1 MIEKR
6 SKDMTYRNNEKII
19 SSSTRSQNS
28 KTSESNHSK
37 IKFLSKKFMHFKIIR
52 EDKKKANDTEIGRW
66 TKDEKDKF
74 LEGIALYDTNWKK
87 FTTLIKTRTL
97 IQIRSHAQKFLIKL
111 KNYKNE
117 KLSIDFTLD
126 TVTSIKD
133 MIEQIKSLN
142 RNYNIKNIFRFI
154 SNECDRI
161 RKNKKYIG
169 NKLHNIGNN
178 KDMNEEKDIFN
189 RTDIFNKNND
199 FFNNEMDSSNNTFI
213 FNPFNRIIP
222 LDSLQ
227 NQLNHQ
233 NLQMNGLNFSYPFF
247 NNFLFNNNLINIDKD
262 EKNRDKNINNNKGT
276 ENINNNTNINNNN
289 INNNFISLQNA
300 LNVNFLVEE
309 LKKQL
314 LINYLKNSNL
324 TNNNLIPNI
333 PTLNSLVS
341 FNFLNTLLM
350 QNRQNNYTNNICNS
364 NYINNNF
371 LSFPLINNTNP
382 NLINNTQNI
391 DNSQNNKPNNIIS
404 NNAHSNN
411 NINTNNNING
421 NSISKDNNIN
431 NLVVENDLINNNFN
445 RNITDDLNINN
456 NKNENTNL
464 NIDNNLDTND
474 NNTLNHNH
482 KIIDINTK
490 KENNHNLVK
499 KAKNKMCYKK
509 LIKFNIIDAN
519 RAERKYNMNKFSVTK
534 INSIFDKPEKNIIQK
549 NINLSN
555 NKIDKYNNNINGVEE
570 TICKINGNE
579 NL

>member
-1 MIEKR
+1 MLEKR

-19 SSSTRSQNS
+19 SSSTKTQNN

-117 KLSIDFTLD
+117 KLSIDFTSD

-133 MIEQIKSLN
+133 MVEQIKSLN

-154 SNECDRI
+154 SNECDKI

-169 NKLHNIGNN
+169 NKLHSIGNN
-178 KDMNEEKDIFN
+178 IDINGEKDIFN
-189 RTDIFNKNND
+189 NEDIFNINNGYL
-199 FFNNEMDSSNNTFI
+199 NNKMDSFNNTFI

-222 LDSLQ
+222 LDNQQ
-227 NQLNHQ
+227 NPLNHQ
-233 NLQMNGLNFSYPFF
+233 NLQMNSLNFSYPFF

-262 EKNRDKNINNNKGT
+262 KKNAGENIDSNKGT
-276 ENINNNTNINNNN
+276 NDINNSTNIYNNN
-289 INNNFISLQNA
+289 INNNFNSLQNA
-300 LNVNFLVEE
+300 LIINFLMEE

-333 PTLNSLVS
+333 PTINSLIA
-341 FNFLNTLLM
+341 FKILNTLLM
-350 QNRQNNYTNNICNS
+350 QNIQNNNNTNNICNNS

-371 LSFPLINNTNP
+371 LSFPFLNIANP
-382 NLINNTQNI
+382 NLMNNTQNK
-391 DNSQNNKPNNIIS
+391 DNWENNKPNNIIS
-404 NNAHSNN
+404 NNDHSNN
-411 NINTNNNING
+411 NINLNNNIYSNNNINK
-421 NSISKDNNIN
+421 NTISQDIHLN
-431 NLVVENDLINNNFN
+431 NLVVENDLINNNSN
-445 RNITDDLNINN
+445 KNITPDLNN
-456 NKNENTNL
+456 NKNENENKNL
-464 NIDNNLDTND
+464 NIDNNLDTI
-474 NNTLNHNH
+474 NNILNQNH
-482 KIIDINTK
+482 KITDINKK
-490 KENNHNLVK
+490 KESNHNFEK
-499 KAKNKMCYKK
+499 EEKNKMCYKK

-519 RAERKYNMNKFSVTK
+519 LAERKYNMNKFSVTK

-549 NINLSN
+549 HINLSN
-555 NKIDKYNNNINGVEE
+555 NE
-570 TICKINGNE
+570 
-579 NL
+579 

>member
-1 MIEKR
+1 MLEKR

-19 SSSTRSQNS
+19 SSSTKTQNN

-117 KLSIDFTLD
+117 KLSIDFTSD

-133 MIEQIKSLN
+133 MVEQIKSLN

-154 SNECDRI
+154 SNECDKI

-169 NKLHNIGNN
+169 NKLHSIGNN
-178 KDMNEEKDIFN
+178 IDINGEKDIFN
-189 RTDIFNKNND
+189 NADIFNINNGYL
-199 FFNNEMDSSNNTFI
+199 NNKMDSFNNTFI

-222 LDSLQ
+222 LDNQQ
-227 NQLNHQ
+227 NPLNHQ
-233 NLQMNGLNFSYPFF
+233 NLQMNSLNFSYPFF

-262 EKNRDKNINNNKGT
+262 KKNAGENIDSNKGT
-276 ENINNNTNINNNN
+276 NDINNSTNIYNNN
-289 INNNFISLQNA
+289 INNNFNSLQNA
-300 LNVNFLVEE
+300 LIINFLMEE

-333 PTLNSLVS
+333 PTINSLTA
-341 FNFLNTLLM
+341 FKILNTLLM
-350 QNRQNNYTNNICNS
+350 QNIQNNNNTNNICNNS

-371 LSFPLINNTNP
+371 LSFPFLNIANP
-382 NLINNTQNI
+382 NLMNNTQNK
-391 DNSQNNKPNNIIS
+391 DNLENNKPNNIIS
-404 NNAHSNN
+404 NNYHSNN
-411 NINTNNNING
+411 NINLNNNIYSNNNINK
-421 NSISKDNNIN
+421 NIISQDIHIN
-431 NLVVENDLINNNFN
+431 NLVVENDLINNNSN
-445 RNITDDLNINN
+445 KNITPDLNN
-456 NKNENTNL
+456 NKNENENRNL
-464 NIDNNLDTND
+464 NIDNNLDTN
-474 NNTLNHNH
+474 NNILNQNH
-482 KIIDINTK
+482 KITDINKK
-490 KENNHNLVK
+490 KESNHNFEK
-499 KAKNKMCYKK
+499 EEKNKMCYKK

-519 RAERKYNMNKFSVTK
+519 LAERKYNMNKFSVTK

-549 NINLSN
+549 HINLSN
-555 NKIDKYNNNINGVEE
+555 NE
-570 TICKINGNE
+570 
-579 NL
+579 

>member
-1 MIEKR
+1 MLEKR

-19 SSSTRSQNS
+19 SSSTKTQNN

-66 TKDEKDKF
+66 TKDVKDKF

-117 KLSIDFTLD
+117 KLSIDFTSD

-133 MIEQIKSLN
+133 MVEQIKSLN

-154 SNECDRI
+154 SNECDKI

-169 NKLHNIGNN
+169 NKLHSIGNN
-178 KDMNEEKDIFN
+178 IDINGEKDIFN
-189 RTDIFNKNND
+189 NADIFNINNGYL
-199 FFNNEMDSSNNTFI
+199 NNKMDSFNNTFI

-222 LDSLQ
+222 LDNQQ
-227 NQLNHQ
+227 NPLNHQ
-233 NLQMNGLNFSYPFF
+233 NLQMNSLNFSYPFF

-262 EKNRDKNINNNKGT
+262 KKNAGENIDSNKGT
-276 ENINNNTNINNNN
+276 NDINNSTNIYNNN
-289 INNNFISLQNA
+289 INNNFNSLQNA
-300 LNVNFLVEE
+300 LIINFLMEE

-324 TNNNLIPNI
+324 TNNKLIPNI
-333 PTLNSLVS
+333 PTINSLTA
-341 FNFLNTLLM
+341 FKILNTLLM
-350 QNRQNNYTNNICNS
+350 QNIQNNNNTNNICNNS

-371 LSFPLINNTNP
+371 LSFPFLNIANP
-382 NLINNTQNI
+382 NLMNNTQNK
-391 DNSQNNKPNNIIS
+391 DNLENNKPNNIIS
-404 NNAHSNN
+404 NNYHSNN
-411 NINTNNNING
+411 NINLNNNIYSNNNINK
-421 NSISKDNNIN
+421 NTISQDIHIN
-431 NLVVENDLINNNFN
+431 NLVVENDLINNNSN
-445 RNITDDLNINN
+445 KNITPDLNN
-456 NKNENTNL
+456 NKNENENRNL
-464 NIDNNLDTND
+464 NIDNNLDTN
-474 NNTLNHNH
+474 NNILNQNH
-482 KIIDINTK
+482 KITDINKK
-490 KENNHNLVK
+490 KESNHNFEK
-499 KAKNKMCYKK
+499 EEKNKMCYKK

-519 RAERKYNMNKFSVTK
+519 LAERKYNMNKFSVTK

-549 NINLSN
+549 HINLSN
-555 NKIDKYNNNINGVEE
+555 NE
-570 TICKINGNE
+570 
-579 NL
+579 

>member
-1 MIEKR
+1 MLEKR

-19 SSSTRSQNS
+19 SSSTKTQNN

-117 KLSIDFTLD
+117 KLSIDFTSD

-133 MIEQIKSLN
+133 MVEQIKSLN

-154 SNECDRI
+154 SNECDKI

-169 NKLHNIGNN
+169 NKLHSIGNN
-178 KDMNEEKDIFN
+178 IDINGEKDIFN
-189 RTDIFNKNND
+189 NADIFNINNGYL
-199 FFNNEMDSSNNTFI
+199 NNKMDSFNNTFI

-222 LDSLQ
+222 LDNQQ
-227 NQLNHQ
+227 NPLNHQ
-233 NLQMNGLNFSYPFF
+233 NLQMNSLNFSYPFF

-262 EKNRDKNINNNKGT
+262 KKNAGENIDSNKGT
-276 ENINNNTNINNNN
+276 NDINNSTNIYNNN
-289 INNNFISLQNA
+289 INNNFNSLQNA
-300 LNVNFLVEE
+300 LIINFLMEE

-333 PTLNSLVS
+333 PTINSLTA
-341 FNFLNTLLM
+341 FKILNTLLM
-350 QNRQNNYTNNICNS
+350 QNIQNNNNTNNICNNS

-371 LSFPLINNTNP
+371 LSFPFLNIANP
-382 NLINNTQNI
+382 NLMNNTQNK
-391 DNSQNNKPNNIIS
+391 DNLENNKPNNIIS
-404 NNAHSNN
+404 NNYHSNN
-411 NINTNNNING
+411 NINLNNNIYSNNNINK
-421 NSISKDNNIN
+421 NTISQDIHIN
-431 NLVVENDLINNNFN
+431 NLVVENDLINNNSN
-445 RNITDDLNINN
+445 KNITPDLNN
-456 NKNENTNL
+456 NKNENENRNL
-464 NIDNNLDTND
+464 NIDNNLDTN
-474 NNTLNHNH
+474 NNILNQNH
-482 KIIDINTK
+482 KITDINKK
-490 KENNHNLVK
+490 KESNHNFEK
-499 KAKNKMCYKK
+499 EEKNKMCYKK

-519 RAERKYNMNKFSVTK
+519 LAERKYNMNKFSVTK

-549 NINLSN
+549 HINLSN
-555 NKIDKYNNNINGVEE
+555 NE
-570 TICKINGNE
+570 
-579 NL
+579 